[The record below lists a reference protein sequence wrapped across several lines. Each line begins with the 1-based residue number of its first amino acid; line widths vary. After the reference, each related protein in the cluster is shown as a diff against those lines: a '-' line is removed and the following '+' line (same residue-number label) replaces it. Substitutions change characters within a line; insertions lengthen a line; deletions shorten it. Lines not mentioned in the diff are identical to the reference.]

1 MTPATDLGRIYTE
14 AYSGSRV
21 APANPSLNVDQA
33 GTSVADVATGDAYV
47 APAYVLTA
55 AGLQPLE

>member
-1 MTPATDLGRIYTE
+1 LTPATDLGRIYTE

-21 APANPSLNVDQA
+21 APAGPILSVDQA
-33 GTSVADVATGDAYV
+33 GTSVADVATDAACV
-47 APAYVLTA
+47 APAYLLTA